1 MNDSTKERALAIAL
15 QYEKGSREAPKVVA
29 KGRGLLA
36 EKIVALAQENGV
48 IIEANPVLAQALSGI
63 ELDDT
68 IPIELYEAV
77 AVVIGYVLRTSARRQ
92 IGRQTI
98 ATPGAPTHFMA

>member
-1 MNDSTKERALAIAL
+1 MSDEAKFRALAIAL

-36 EKIVALAQENGV
+36 ERIVSLAEESGV
-48 IIEANPVLAQALSGI
+48 IIEANPVLAEALAGV

-68 IPIELYEAV
+68 IPLELYEAV
-77 AVVIGYVLRTSARRQ
+77 AVVIGYVLRVAAER
-92 IGRQTI
+92 
-98 ATPGAPTHFMA
+98 

>member
-1 MNDSTKERALAIAL
+1 MSDEIKPQALAVAL

-36 EKIVALAQENGV
+36 ERIVELAEENDI
-48 IIEANPVLAQALSGI
+48 IIEANPVLAQALSGV

-68 IPIELYEAV
+68 IPLELYEAV
-77 AVVIGYVLRTSARRQ
+77 AVVIGFVLRVSAK
-92 IGRQTI
+92 T
-98 ATPGAPTHFMA
+98 

>member
-1 MNDSTKERALAIAL
+1 MSDEAKARALAIAL

-36 EKIVALAQENGV
+36 ERIVSLAEESGV
-48 IIEANPVLAQALSGI
+48 VIEANPVLAEALAGV

-68 IPIELYEAV
+68 IPLELYEAV
-77 AVVIGYVLRTSARRQ
+77 AVVIGYVLRVAAER
-92 IGRQTI
+92 
-98 ATPGAPTHFMA
+98 